1 MVNLE
6 TGGVGGALDLYVP
19 LAMRWV
25 CVENKNNRCIKIGVS
40 GILHVNNEELNVPAD
55 LAEKKL
61 STKHRLIIPFALTKG

>member
-19 LAMRWV
+19 LAMRWF
-25 CVENKNNRCIKIGVS
+25 CVENKNNRCIKIGIS
-40 GILHVNNEELNVPAD
+40 GILHINN
-55 LAEKKL
+55 